1 MNEKTMR
8 ALICMGVFAIGVSAN
23 AASVHTTTATSGKL
37 SEVAWNPA
45 LPSNIANVELVFS
58 GANFAIENDVDG
70 LAVNKLTFKSSGTLS
85 GKTIT
90 LNADGANLPMV
101 SSSGAIANT
110 VSAPF
115 VVNAKTTF
123 KADHQNARLTFSGAF
138 SGAGQAVIDIAN
150 NAQVSFNG
158 DSSSWSGGVDVFR
171 GLLNVA
177 SGAKFSADRTIRQ
190 YAEEI
195 WHIEPTQY

>member
-58 GANFAIENDVDG
+58 GADFAIENDVDG
-70 LAVNKLTFKSSGTLS
+70 LAVNKLTFKSAGTLS
-85 GKTIT
+85 GKSIT

-123 KADHQNARLTFSGAF
+123 KADHQNARLTFPGPFPVLGRLSSILHTAHRCHSTATVRHGAVAWMF
-138 SGAGQAVIDIAN
+138 SGGC
-150 NAQVSFNG
+150 
-158 DSSSWSGGVDVFR
+158 
-171 GLLNVA
+171 
-177 SGAKFSADRTIRQ
+177 
-190 YAEEI
+190 
-195 WHIEPTQY
+195 